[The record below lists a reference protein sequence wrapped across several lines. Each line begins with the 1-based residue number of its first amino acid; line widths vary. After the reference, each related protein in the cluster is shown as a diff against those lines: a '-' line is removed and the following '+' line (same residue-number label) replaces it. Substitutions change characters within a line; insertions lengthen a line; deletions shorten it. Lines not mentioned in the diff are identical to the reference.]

1 MLLAI
6 VCGMFYMLYM
16 RKLFLKKEKEKKKKT
31 LPLTLAIVLLRKVGN
46 QASTLNLDSMSE
58 TQVPGELI

>member
-16 RKLFLKKEKEKKKKT
+16 RKLFLKKEKEKKKT